1 MTQTQ
6 ARAAGAALPSVA
18 FIGAGRLG
26 RTLAR
31 ALAAQGVLVCAVGSR
46 APESARA
53 LAAQLP
59 GCVALPIDEAAAAAE
74 LVFLTVPDDAIAP
87 TAAALR
93 WRAGQR
99 VVHCSGATE
108 VAALAA
114 AQEQGALVGGFH
126 PLQIFSDPE
135 RALALLP
142 GSTVA
147 IEAEGVLA
155 EELHVLAERLGMQ
168 PLALRPGTRAAYH
181 GAASF
186 AASFLLSMLDEAAQ
200 VWAAIGLPREQALRS
215 LLPLARGTLDAAEA
229 KGLAQALAGPISRG
243 DVGVVA
249 RHLQAFDALGESHG
263 QFYRE
268 LSRRQ
273 LVLAAESGRLD
284 AAVLARL
291 AALLESA

>member
-1 MTQTQ
+1 MNEQ
-6 ARAAGAALPSVA
+6 ASLSVVALPSVA

-26 RTLAR
+26 CTLAR
-31 ALAAQGVLVCAVGSR
+31 ALAAQGVAVRAVGSR
-46 APESARA
+46 SAQAAQA
-53 LAAQLP
+53 LAERLP
-59 GCVALPIDEAAAAAE
+59 DCAALPLDEAAAAAE

-93 WRAGQR
+93 WRPGQR

-147 IEAEGVLA
+147 IEADGELA
-155 EELHVLAERLGMQ
+155 AELHALAALLGMQ

-200 VWAAIGLPREQALRS
+200 VWEAIGLPRGQALRS

-249 RHLQAFDALGESHG
+249 RHLQAFDALSESHG

-273 LVLAAESGRLD
+273 LALAAESGRLD
-284 AAVLARL
+284 AAVLARV